1 MDQEEISVG
10 SFVHPSGQQKQGSY
24 MSASG
29 EACVQLEGLEDAPT
43 FAAILNQRCISNIS
57 ITSSRRLRRAW
68 HARMNRFTDRRTVEV
83 PALLDDAPR
92 DIKDAII
99 DWALL
104 LSRRKNESRDR
115 RRELERKVFSYISL
129 LGTQSRNRSNV
140 DPCCFETLGNAY
152 DLREVFDLVNMTY
165 FGGTVVSFLLWGKHP
180 LRSFQSVR
188 LGPDGLKYNLI
199 TIAAMYNRPDVPRC
213 AIEGILHH
221 EMLHIACPPLRRN
234 GRNVI
239 HGREFKARERGFPGY
254 GDWTTWEKRASKQFN
269 RR

>member
-1 MDQEEISVG
+1 
-10 SFVHPSGQQKQGSY
+10 
-24 MSASG
+24 MSPCA
-29 EACVQLEGLEDAPT
+29 EACVQLELGLEDAPT

-68 HARMNRFTDRRTVEV
+68 RARMNRFTGLRSVEV
-83 PALLDDAPR
+83 PSILDDAPR
-92 DIKDAII
+92 EVKDAVI

-104 LSRRKNESRDR
+104 LSRRQSDSRGR
-115 RRELERKVFSYISL
+115 RRDLERRVFSYISM
-129 LGTQSRNRSNV
+129 LGPKSRNRSNV
-140 DPCCFETLGNAY
+140 DPRCFETVGTVY
-152 DLREVFDLVNMTY
+152 DLREVFDSVNKTY
-165 FGGTVVSFLLWGKHP
+165 YGGMVASFLRWGKHP

-188 LGPDGLKYNLI
+188 VGQDGLKYNLI
-199 TIAAMYNRPDVPRC
+199 TIASMYNRSDVPRC

-239 HGREFKARERGFPGY
+239 HGREFKAREREFPGY
-254 GDWTTWEKRASKQFN
+254 SDWTEWEKHASKQFN

>member
-1 MDQEEISVG
+1 
-10 SFVHPSGQQKQGSY
+10 
-24 MSASG
+24 MSPCS
-29 EACVQLEGLEDAPT
+29 EACVQLELGLEDAPT

-68 HARMNRFTDRRTVEV
+68 HAQMNRFTGRRTLEV

-92 DIKDAII
+92 DVKDAII

-104 LSRRKNESRDR
+104 LSRRKNESRGR
-115 RRELERKVFSYISL
+115 RRELERRVFSYISM
-129 LGTQSRNRSNV
+129 LGPQSRNRSNI
-140 DPCCFETLGNAY
+140 DPGGFETAGSVY
-152 DLREVFDLVNMTY
+152 DLRDVFDFVNKTY
-165 FGGTVVSFLLWGKHP
+165 YGGTVASFLRWGKHP

-188 LGPDGLKYNLI
+188 VGHDGLKYNLI
-199 TIAAMYNRPDVPRC
+199 TIASMYNRPDVPRC
-213 AIEGILHH
+213 AMEGIMHH

-239 HGREFKARERGFPGY
+239 HGREFKAREREFPGH
-254 GDWTTWEKRASKQFN
+254 GDWTAWEKRASKQFN

>member
-1 MDQEEISVG
+1 
-10 SFVHPSGQQKQGSY
+10 
-24 MSASG
+24 MSPGAV
-29 EACVQLEGLEDAPT
+29 ACVQLELGLEEAPA
-43 FAAILNQRCISNIS
+43 FAAILNQRCISNIT

-68 HARMNRFTDRRTVEV
+68 HAQMNRFTGLRTVEV

-104 LSRRKNESRDR
+104 LSQRKSDSRGR
-115 RRELERKVFSYISL
+115 RRELERRVFSYIST
-129 LGTQSRNRSNV
+129 LGPQSRNRSNV
-140 DPCCFETLGNAY
+140 DPSCFETAGNVY
-152 DLREVFDLVNMTY
+152 DLREVFDFVNKTY
-165 FGGTVVSFLLWGKHP
+165 YGGSVTSFLRWGKHP

-188 LGPDGLKYNLI
+188 LGRDELKYNLI
-199 TIAAMYNRPDVPRC
+199 TIASMYNRPGVPRC

-239 HGREFKARERGFPGY
+239 HGREFKTREREFPGY
-254 GDWTTWEKRASKQFN
+254 GDWMAWEKYASKQCN